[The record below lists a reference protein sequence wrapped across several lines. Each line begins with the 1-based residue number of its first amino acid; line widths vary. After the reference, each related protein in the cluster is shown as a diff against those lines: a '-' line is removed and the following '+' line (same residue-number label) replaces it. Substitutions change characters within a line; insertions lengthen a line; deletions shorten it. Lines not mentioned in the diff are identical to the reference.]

1 MEHTYCRSFKS
12 YKSYIMKK
20 DHLKMYLLCGIL
32 GMQDMCDPV
41 MTAYKL
47 VTVDSPY
54 WGFGY
59 RMEQAALAVHVFN

>member
-1 MEHTYCRSFKS
+1 
-12 YKSYIMKK
+12 MKK

-32 GMQDMCDPV
+32 GMQDMSDPV
-41 MTAYKL
+41 ITAYKL

-59 RMEQAALAVHVFN
+59 CMEQAALAVHIFN

>member
-1 MEHTYCRSFKS
+1 
-12 YKSYIMKK
+12 
-20 DHLKMYLLCGIL
+20 MYLLCEIL
-32 GMQDMCDPV
+32 GMQDMCYPV

-59 RMEQAALAVHVFN
+59 RMEQVALVVHIFN